1 MLNFFKYLIYTLIF
15 LSLVLFYFLFTPL
28 GQQNIY
34 DFIGEKLSK
43 KTDLQ
48 VEVKTIDITQYPQ
61 VRIILNIEKKAKLT
75 LWGKIDD
82 ILVDMDY
89 TLTSDCIATEHCQ
102 IDDDIHIKGH
112 VKGPFTRL
120 SISGKGTALDGNLT
134 YSGMKYT
141 DRAEHIKLIM
151 RDVNSSK
158 LLRLMGEDAIIHG
171 KANVDIDFEHMD
183 KSHKKGTILYHV
195 KDHNFKGIPLDL
207 ATKIDIENEKHTFKI
222 DVTSPYLTLN
232 ITKGTY
238 NQKEKKANAF
248 YVLDVKDLSKLDK
261 LLGSTYRGDF
271 YARGVLSYDTFL
283 KITGLSKTFG
293 GMTEFTFEKD
303 GLKIHLDN
311 TKLENI
317 MSLFPMPPMLTAYA
331 TGDIYYNFI
340 QETVVVNTKLK
351 NARFV
356 ECNLARVIRKKA
368 DVNILKEVFDDAHL
382 DLTHHHDIIRGNL
395 SLANNHSHLYLK
407 NTKIN
412 TERKSINAY
421 FDFKMQR
428 QEFSGKVYGSL
439 DNPKVNLNMQKLVR
453 YQMDKQVDKMI
464 GRNGRKIMEKMPM
477 GGVAK
482 DVATDMGASFMKVFF

>member
-1 MLNFFKYLIYTLIF
+1 MIHIIKYFIYLLIF
-15 LSLVLFYFLFTPL
+15 ILLILFYFLFTPL

-34 DFIGEKLSK
+34 DFIGKKLSN

-48 VEVKTIDITQYPQ
+48 VEIKTIDITHYPQ
-61 VRIILNIEKKAKLT
+61 VHIILNIERKAKLT
-75 LWGKIDD
+75 LWGELDYAHID
-82 ILVDMDY
+82 LDY
-89 TLTSDCIATEHCQ
+89 TLTSDCIATEHCK

-112 VKGPFTRL
+112 VKGLFRKLDIT
-120 SISGKGTALDGNLT
+120 GKGTALDGNVT

-141 DRAEHIKLIM
+141 DRAEDIKLIM

-171 KANVDIDFEHMD
+171 KADANIDFAYMD
-183 KSHKKGTILYHV
+183 ETHQIGTILYHV
-195 KDHNFKGIPLDL
+195 KDQNFKGIPLDL
-207 ATKIDIENEKHTFKI
+207 STKIDIKNEKHTFNI

-261 LLGSTYRGDF
+261 LLGSTYKGDF
-271 YARGVLSYDTFL
+271 YARGVLSYDKFL

-293 GMTEFTFEKD
+293 GMTEFSFAKD
-303 GLKIHLDN
+303 GLKIHLDKA
-311 TKLENI
+311 KLESI
-317 MSLFPMPPMLTAYA
+317 MSLFPMPPMLTANA
-331 TGDIYYNFI
+331 SGDIYYNFM
-340 QETVVVNTKLK
+340 QETVVVNTKLN
-351 NARFV
+351 NAKFI

-368 DVNILKEVFDDAHL
+368 DVNMLKEVFDDAHL
-382 DLTHHHDIIRGNL
+382 DLTYHHNIIRGDL
-395 SLANNHSHLYLK
+395 LLANNHSHLYLK

-412 TERKSINAY
+412 TEENSINAY
-421 FDFKMQR
+421 FDFKVQR

-477 GGVAK
+477 GNVAK
-482 DVATDMGASFMKVFF
+482 DMATDMGASFMKVFF

>member
-1 MLNFFKYLIYTLIF
+1 MLNFLKYLLYMLIF
-15 LSLVLFYFLFTPL
+15 ISLLLFYFFFTPL

-34 DFIGEKLSK
+34 DYISEKLSK
-43 KTDLQ
+43 KADL
-48 VEVKTIDITQYPQ
+48 EVKVKSIDITQYPQ
-61 VRIILNIEKKAKLT
+61 VHIILNIEKKAKLT
-75 LWGKIDD
+75 LWGKLNDTF
-82 ILVDMDY
+82 VDMDY
-89 TLTSDCIATEHCQ
+89 TLTSDCIATEYCE

-112 VKGPFTRL
+112 VKGAFSKL
-120 SISGKGTALDGNLT
+120 SIRGKGTALDGNVT
-134 YSGMKYT
+134 YSGIKYT
-141 DRAEHIKLIM
+141 NRAEHIKLIM
-151 RDVNSSK
+151 RDINSSK
-158 LLRLMGEDAIIHG
+158 LLKLMGEDAMIDG
-171 KANVDIDFEHMD
+171 KANVDIDFDHMD
-183 KSHKKGTILYHV
+183 ETHKKGTILYHV

-207 ATKIDIENEKHTFKI
+207 STKIDIKNEKHTFSI
-222 DVTSPYLTLN
+222 DVISPYLTLN

-238 NQKEKKANAF
+238 NQEEKKANAL
-248 YVLDVKDLSKLDK
+248 YLLDIKDLTKLKK
-261 LLGSTYRGDF
+261 LLGNTYKGDF
-271 YARGVLSYDTFL
+271 YARGVLSYDKFL

-303 GLKIHLDN
+303 GLKIHLDKV
-311 TKLENI
+311 KLESI

-340 QETVVVNTKLK
+340 QETVVVNTALI

-356 ECNLARVIRKKA
+356 ECNLAQVIRKKA
-368 DVNILKEVFDDAHL
+368 DVNMLKEVFDDANL
-382 DLTHHHDIIRGNL
+382 DLIYHHDIIRGEL
-395 SLANNHSHLYLK
+395 TLANDHSHLYLK
-407 NTKIN
+407 NTKIHTEKN
-412 TERKSINAY
+412 TINAY

-464 GRNGRKIMEKMPM
+464 GKNNRKIMEKMPM